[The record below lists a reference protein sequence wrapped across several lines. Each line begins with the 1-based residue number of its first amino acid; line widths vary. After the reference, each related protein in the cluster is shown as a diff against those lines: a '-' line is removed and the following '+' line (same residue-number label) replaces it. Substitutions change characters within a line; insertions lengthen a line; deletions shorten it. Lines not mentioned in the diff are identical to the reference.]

1 MSLEIA
7 TFPVNKVAFGRETR
21 WMDGVLELNE
31 AELLGLV
38 REDPLLRDS
47 RLELVSPG
55 EPVRIINYQDVI
67 EPRIK
72 VSGPGQAYPGVLG
85 RRVEKVGSG
94 RTHRLGGFGIID
106 CRDLSHLPMREQLW
120 PSHKL
125 SPHPAVREHFI
136 DMSGPGASRP
146 PYGKLHNL
154 CLVVR
159 SPEELSGEERV
170 SSVHLAALRLADR
183 IAETTVGIEPPKIEV
198 FDLTPNPD
206 LPNIAFA
213 PHLASSEWELGP
225 RSPVGTAVYGMTR
238 LNFPWILDPTEVL
251 DGAITGGP
259 MTWMMVNNPVV
270 LSAARAHGKEV
281 NFKACAVQR
290 TNWTNENEKRLMA
303 SRLAHELQMMNIQ
316 GVIITTNVRGQR
328 YVETILSVEACEKA
342 GVKVVLLTEEEDN
355 ENGTAPPLL
364 LSTPELRA
372 AVSTGTGDVPTS
384 FPPVD
389 RVIGAWGEAD
399 RYWFGELPPIHGRY
413 GTQHFSDIYG
423 YDTASYAN
431 F

>member
-21 WMDGVLELNE
+21 WMDGVLELNK
-31 AELLGLV
+31 ADLLGLV

-47 RLELVSPG
+47 RLELASPG

-72 VSGPGQAYPGVLG
+72 VSGPGQTYPGVLG
-85 RRVEKVGSG
+85 RRVDKVGSG

-136 DMSGPGASRP
+136 DMSGPGATRP
-146 PYGKLHNL
+146 PYGTLHNL

-170 SSVHLAALRLADR
+170 SSVHSAALRLADR
-183 IAETTVGIEPPKIEV
+183 IAETTVGIEPPQIEG

-238 LNFPWILDPTEVL
+238 LNFPWILDPTEIL

-270 LSAARAHGKEV
+270 LSAARAHGSEV

-290 TNWTNENEKRLMA
+290 TNWTNEDEKRLMA

-384 FPPVD
+384 FPPVK
-389 RVIGAWGEAD
+389 RVIGTWGDAD
-399 RYWFGELPPIHGRY
+399 PYWFGELPPVHGRY

-423 YDTASYAN
+423 YDAASYAN